1 VQRSARDLFLE
12 AGIWLLLAAL
22 LIPAGVV
29 GYVIGQNDQPKT
41 KTVTVTTSAAPAA
54 AAGAAKPAATG
65 GAVAGATV
73 AAGAPIFAKNCAVCH
88 GADGKGGSGGPDLT
102 SIPSAKNFDTVVH
115 QVTNGGVAM
124 PPFKGRLSTSQID
137 SVALYVTKRITGT

>member
-1 VQRSARDLFLE
+1 VQRTARDLFLE
-12 AGIWLLLAAL
+12 AGIWLLFAAL

-41 KTVTVTTSAAPAA
+41 KTVTVAHAAGA
-54 AAGAAKPAATG
+54 AAGAAKPAPTG
-65 GAVAGATV
+65 GAAAATV
-73 AAGAPIFAKNCAVCH
+73 AAGAPIFAKNCSVCH

-102 SIPSAKNFDTVVH
+102 SIPSAKNFATVVK

-124 PPFKGRLSTSQID
+124 PPFKGRLSKTQIN
-137 SVALYVTKRITGT
+137 SVSLYVTKKITGM